1 MDFMEVVNK
10 RRIGIGY
17 PKEDEALQ
25 EDEALPEQVPV
36 TVEDKLRTGRW

>member
-17 PKEDEALQ
+17 PKEDEAL
-25 EDEALPEQVPV
+25 PEQVPV